1 MITAQANYKSETEKQ
16 EYRYL
21 PRLLRLILAPVPL
34 FAIQPVLHKIVHHI
48 AQKRPELFDRI
59 GPHKDK
65 LFLIDPV
72 NLPFAFALRPNP
84 DRLSFRAYR
93 RRNLPQVEARIAG
106 TFLTLLDMVDGQLDG
121 DALFFTRAL
130 VVEGDTEAVVCL
142 RNAIDDIEGSI
153 AEDTANLFGFAG
165 RNALKILRK
174 ARNHGRNH

>member
-1 MITAQANYKSETEKQ
+1 MTAQADYSSETEKQ

-34 FAIQPVLHKIVHHI
+34 FVIQPALYKIVHQI
-48 AQKRPELFDRI
+48 AQKRPALFDRI

-84 DRLSFRAYR
+84 DNLSFRACR
-93 RRNLPQVEARIAG
+93 RRNLPQVKARIAG

-121 DALFFTRAL
+121 DALFFTRELA
-130 VVEGDTEAVVCL
+130 VEGDTEAVVCL

-153 AEDTANLFGFAG
+153 AEDTANLFGFSG

-174 ARNHGRNH
+174 ARNHGRKH